1 MIGLGFTHCAA
12 AAYNLCENDTFR
24 CPGRKDKDES
34 DGRAGAQKR
43 RVMLKI
49 VCVQE
54 VNSEVL
60 IYR

>member
-1 MIGLGFTHCAA
+1 MIGLGFTHCVA

-24 CPGRKDKDES
+24 SPGRKDKDES
-34 DGRAGAQKR
+34 DGRAGVQKR

-54 VNSEVL
+54 VNSEML